1 MKLIEQILS
10 EENLEKAIKKVKSNK
25 GAPGIDKMVVDQLE
39 EYFMEHKKEI
49 IKSIMEMKYK
59 PQPVKESIYQNQMER
74 SDHLEYL

>member
-59 PQPVKESIYQNQMER
+59 PQPVKESIYQNKMER